1 MWNVLWVSVTT
12 SRKKCKK
19 HRNENSLYVVEMQ
32 ASKRTSG
39 DDSLLHSIL
48 LPMLHKKI
56 AQSAI
61 AIVNE
66 AAYTFH
72 TESHRFQ
79 SFSQMKKSIAKIQCT
94 RIPTHPKKI
103 ERARECV
110 KNGLTKR
117 KMRTEKFAEHN
128 GKNLV
133 AITKT
138 QQVDKFQFEDRRTAS
153 SSYVKAILFASHFIS
168 LVASVAAANV

>member
-1 MWNVLWVSVTT
+1 MSPPAEKNGKSIEMKTLCMWW
-12 SRKKCKK
+12 KCK
-19 HRNENSLYVVEMQ
+19 Q
-32 ASKRTSG
+32 ASERAAT
-39 DDSLLHSIL
+39 IL
-48 LPMLHKKI
+48 FFIPFYYPCCIKKI

-103 ERARECV
+103 ERAREWV
-110 KNGLTKR
+110 KYKNGLTKR

-138 QQVDKFQFEDRRTAS
+138 QQVDKFQFENRRTASS